1 MVVCF
6 RAARALNGKD
16 ETPYRGDAR
25 VVLVPAVMETAPAPN
40 HSRGDTGP
48 AGLSETQWIWA
59 CSHARRE
66 LGGKD

>member
-1 MVVCF
+1 VVVCF
-6 RAARALNGKD
+6 RAAGRCLATMKRRIA
-16 ETPYRGDAR
+16 TVRGSFPG
-25 VVLVPAVMETAPAPN
+25 PAVLETAPAPN